1 MVVLVRIFSLQIR
14 LARALLLP
22 PFGILLAPFLDMRK
36 FVATALLF
44 SLTVRTF
51 VALAQNTD
59 SEVARNQQRAGQVA
73 DRFMEQFRHTLDFGN
88 TWRSFRVSN
97 PSCTHRANGN
107 LRQGDYD
114 RLRLSSDLI
123 EKLYVATMNL
133 YYLQAVYELS
143 LVRIDSQPASE

>member
-44 SLTVRTF
+44 SLTVRPF
-51 VALAQNTD
+51 VALAQNTY

-73 DRFMEQFRHTLDFGN
+73 DRFMEQFRHTLI
-88 TWRSFRVSN
+88 SE
-97 PSCTHRANGN
+97 
-107 LRQGDYD
+107 LRGD
-114 RLRLSSDLI
+114 RFACRI
-123 EKLYVATMNL
+123 HPAPTEPTAIC
-133 YYLQAVYELS
+133 
-143 LVRIDSQPASE
+143 VREIMIG